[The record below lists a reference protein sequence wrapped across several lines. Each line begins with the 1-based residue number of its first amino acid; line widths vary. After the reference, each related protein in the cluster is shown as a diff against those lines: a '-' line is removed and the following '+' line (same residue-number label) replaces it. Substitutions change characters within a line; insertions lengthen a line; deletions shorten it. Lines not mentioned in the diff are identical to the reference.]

1 MKGWRD
7 IPMGG
12 LILEGGTSENYKT
25 GGWRSL
31 RPVWDK
37 ERCISCLFCW
47 LYCPEGA
54 VIVEDEKVV
63 GIDLEFCKGCG
74 ICAAECPPK
83 VKAIEMKL
91 ESEFRV

>member
-1 MKGWRD
+1 MKGWKEL
-7 IPMGG
+7 PMAG
-12 LILEGGTSENYKT
+12 LILEGGTSEQYKT

-31 RPVWDK
+31 RPIWDK
-37 ERCISCLFCW
+37 ERCTGCLICW
-47 LYCPEGA
+47 IYCPEGA
-54 VIVEDEKVV
+54 VIVEDEKVA

-91 ESEFRV
+91 ESEFTV

>member
-1 MKGWRD
+1 MKGWRELP
-7 IPMGG
+7 IGG
-12 LILEGGTSENYKT
+12 LILEGGTSERYKT

-31 RPVWDK
+31 RPIWNK
-37 ERCISCLFCW
+37 ERCIGCLFCW
-47 LYCPEGA
+47 IYCPEGA

-74 ICAAECPPK
+74 ICANECPPK

-91 ESEFRV
+91 ESEFRA